1 MQQARRTS
9 IRSVWP
15 QEKDAGDDSD
25 IGAPVENTGM
35 QRSSDEIDR
44 SVSNSFKDL
53 LNILRAEWN
62 GAEMYRFGV
71 VDLRWDWHALRAKC
85 ATCKQKRGA
94 AGVVEDRLPTSAS
107 RFDGFDETLS
117 NGAMCYCTLGHLL
130 CTWCKLSAA
139 ELMGTLSGAT
149 SRQKRALTDDTAD
162 LLAAPDD
169 LKFAVRALSHLFL
182 ILPTENQL
190 GFYALVTFFNAWS
203 LREQVQ
209 GFYSSSLAFFNKAE
223 SFLCEAGPSRK
234 QRYVGANSQRCSGA
248 DNVESCF
255 DWEFDDL
262 ARISFLSCV
271 CSLPSVSFGRLL
283 ASSSRLRCLCPGSSR
298 VASPRS
304 VGVPSG
310 RPGSFS
316 ELRLLIL
323 GTTFINSRN

>member
-15 QEKDAGDDSD
+15 QGFVASAPDAACDDSD

-107 RFDGFDETLS
+107 RFDGFVRPFTPMELLLTCCKALEQDETLS

-203 LREQVQ
+203 LC
-209 GFYSSSLAFFNKAE
+209 A
-223 SFLCEAGPSRK
+223 
-234 QRYVGANSQRCSGA
+234 
-248 DNVESCF
+248 
-255 DWEFDDL
+255 
-262 ARISFLSCV
+262 
-271 CSLPSVSFGRLL
+271 
-283 ASSSRLRCLCPGSSR
+283 
-298 VASPRS
+298 
-304 VGVPSG
+304 
-310 RPGSFS
+310 
-316 ELRLLIL
+316 
-323 GTTFINSRN
+323 